1 MNKKTIA
8 TLLAMACFAPA
19 LAHAET
25 APQGYKLEQVLLMS
39 RHNLR
44 APLANNGSVLEQ
56 STAQSWPQW
65 DVPGG
70 QLTTKGGVLEVYMGH
85 YVREWL
91 AEQGL
96 VTSGECPT
104 PQSVYAY
111 ANSLQR
117 TVATAQFFITG
128 AFPGCDIP
136 VHHQEK
142 MGTMDPTFNPVITND
157 SPEFKQAAV
166 KAMETQRERDKLDDS
181 YQLLEQIV
189 DFKDSPSC
197 KEKQVC
203 DLTAQKDKFSANAS
217 EEPGVSG
224 PLKVGNSL
232 VDAFTLQYYEGFPMD
247 QVAWG
252 KIKTDQQWKVLSQL
266 KNSYQDTLFTSPQV
280 ARNVAAPLIKY
291 IQKSLAGNDNKGPK
305 ITLLVGHDSNIA
317 SLLTAL
323 DFNTYQLPDQY
334 ERTPIGGKI
343 MFQRWHDVNNNR
355 ELMKVEYVYQSSE
368 QLRNAE
374 VLSLEK
380 PPMRVTLQ
388 LKGCLTDAN
397 GFCPWEK
404 FTDVLAQTVNQGK

>member
-19 LAHAET
+19 FAQADT
-25 APQGYKLEQVLLMS
+25 APQGYQLQQVLLMS

-166 KAMETQRERDKLDDS
+166 KAMETQREQYKLSDS

-189 DFKDSPSC
+189 AFNDSPSC
-197 KEKQVC
+197 KEKQNC

-252 KIKTDQQWKVLSQL
+252 KIKTDEQWKVLSEL
-266 KNSYQDTLFTSPQV
+266 KNGYQDTLFTSPQV
-280 ARNVAAPLIKY
+280 AKNVAAPLIKY
-291 IQKSLAGNDNKGPK
+291 IQKALAGSNNKGPK
-305 ITLLVGHDSNIA
+305 MTLLVGHDSNIA

-323 DFNTYQLPDQY
+323 DFNAYQLPDQY

-388 LKGCLTDAN
+388 LKGCPTDAN

>member
-1 MNKKTIA
+1 MNKKIIA
-8 TLLAMACFAPA
+8 LALSSVCCIPA
-19 LAHAET
+19 LASAQT
-25 APQGYKLEQVLLMS
+25 APEGYQLQQVLLMS

-56 STAQSWPQW
+56 STAQQWPEW

-85 YVREWL
+85 YFREWL
-91 AEQGL
+91 ADQGL
-96 VTSGECPT
+96 VKNGECPT
-104 PQSVYAY
+104 AHRVYAY

-142 MGTMDPTFNPVITND
+142 MGTMDPTFNPVITNT
-157 SPEFKQAAV
+157 SPEFQQAAI
-166 KAMETQRERDKLDDS
+166 KAMETQREHSQLDES
-181 YQLLEQIV
+181 YRLLEAV
-189 DFKDSPSC
+189 TGYEDSPAC

-203 DLTAQKDKFSANAS
+203 DLTAAKDTFSAKPT

-247 QVAWG
+247 EVAWG
-252 KIKTDQQWKVLSQL
+252 QIKTDKQWSVLSKL
-266 KNSYQDTLFTSPQV
+266 KNTYQDTLFTSPEV
-280 ARNVAAPLIKY
+280 ARNVSAPLVKY
-291 IQKSLAGNDNKGPK
+291 IQKSLVAEKQGPT
-305 ITLLVGHDSNIA
+305 ITVLVGHDSNIA

-323 DFNTYQLPDQY
+323 DFRPYQLPHQY

-343 MFQRWHDVNNNR
+343 MFQRWHDTKANR
-355 ELMKVEYVYQSSE
+355 DLMKVEYVYQSSQ
-368 QLRNAE
+368 QLRDATPLN
-374 VLSLEK
+374 LES
-380 PPMRVTLQ
+380 PPQRVTLQ
-388 LKGCLTDAN
+388 LNGCPTDSD
-397 GFCPWEK
+397 GFCPWDK
-404 FTDVLAQTVNQGK
+404 FTGVLEEAVK